1 MFFAPTVLAQRIAEW
16 GPGGFDSRLTAAWE
30 SFLDS
35 TEGWLE
41 IVSDRGAVAAEKHY
55 RDLLEGRASPKQG
68 VMLTLLDA

>member
-1 MFFAPTVLAQRIAEW
+1 MFFAPSVLAQRIAEW

-41 IVSDRGAVAAEKHY
+41 IVRDRGAVSAEKHY

-68 VMLTLLDA
+68 VILTLLDA